1 MGFRLRRA
9 RASVDERPQAHDGGW
24 YADPFGVAARRWYD
38 HVRGWTDRVQG
49 AGEAPDKTGLARM
62 DEAAVAA
69 ADAARPLDAEGEPE
83 PLSRPVDPKYM
94 LNARPASAGATQD
107 GDATVE

>member
-1 MGFRLRRA
+1 
-9 RASVDERPQAHDGGW
+9 
-24 YADPFGVAARRWYD
+24 
-38 HVRGWTDRVQG
+38 
-49 AGEAPDKTGLARM
+49 M